1 MNNRRQ
7 AKIASLIRH
16 TYAKLV
22 SIMLVG
28 SFAIFTVQAS
38 AQTPITGEP
47 QFDVFQLSADAQVE
61 VDNDLMNVRL
71 VAQATNANA
80 AALANEINATMGWA
94 LLQLKPFTT
103 IETQTLSYQTYPQY
117 ERGGA
122 KIKGWVAN
130 QTLLLET
137 DDFENAGKAIQILQE
152 KLQVQSMQLTA
163 KVETRK
169 KAEEQL
175 INEALNAFKRRAELV
190 QTNMGAPGFRV
201 MNLSINTQGSQQQF
215 HQERAMRASSADM
228 SVASAPAIEGG
239 TSSVTVHVN
248 GQIQLQ

>member
-16 TYAKLV
+16 IYAKFV

-28 SFAIFTVQAS
+28 SFAFFTVQAA

-175 INEALNAFKRRAELV
+175 INKALNAFKRRAELV

-201 MNLSINTQGSQQQF
+201 MNLSINTQGSRQQF
-215 HQERAMRASSADM
+215 HREGAMRASSADM